1 MTSPQPRAAE
11 PPVTGAP
18 AAVTDRDSARGFT
31 DTHIRPVADAY
42 DRAGR
47 VPADLLKTASE
58 AGLWA
63 PFLPV
68 ESGGAGV
75 SFTALAQIH
84 EEVGRGCSS
93 MRSLLTVH
101 SMVSFAVHRWGTAE
115 QRARWLPELATGSA
129 PGSLCVS
136 EPGSGSDATGL
147 TTTAERDGTGW
158 VLRGTKTWIT
168 GGQHARL
175 FLVFARAPGGVAAFL
190 VPSEADG
197 VEVVPIEDMLGTRAS
212 LMATVRLHDVALGA
226 EALLG
231 PEAFAS
237 GMLLTGVLDI
247 GRLSV
252 AAGSVGILQACL
264 DACASYTTERRVG
277 SAPLR
282 DLPLIRAKVSDMVTD
297 TAAARLLYEEAG
309 RLKDANDSG
318 TIMATMI
325 AKYFASTRAA
335 RHANE
340 AVQIHGANGCAPGSS
355 VARYYRDAKV
365 MEIIEGSSEI
375 QQLTIADAAYRIAA

>member
-1 MTSPQPRAAE
+1 MGAA
-11 PPVTGAP
+11 G
-18 AAVTDRDSARGFT
+18 DQ
-31 DTHIRPVADAY
+31 
-42 DRAGR
+42 
-47 VPADLLKTASE
+47 DLD
-58 AGLWA
+58 
-63 PFLPV
+63 
-68 ESGGAGV
+68 
-75 SFTALAQIH
+75 
-84 EEVGRGCSS
+84 
-93 MRSLLTVH
+93 
-101 SMVSFAVHRWGTAE
+101 HRR
-115 QRARWLPELATGSA
+115 QL
-129 PGSLCVS
+129 
-136 EPGSGSDATGL
+136 
-147 TTTAERDGTGW
+147 
-158 VLRGTKTWIT
+158 
-168 GGQHARL
+168 ARL
-175 FLVFARAPGGVAAFL
+175 FLVFARAPGGVVAFL
-190 VPSEADG
+190 VPAEANG
-197 VEVVPIEDMLGTRAS
+197 VEVEPIEGMLGTRAGM
-212 LMATVRLHDVALGA
+212 LATVHLREVALGS

-252 AAGSVGILQACL
+252 AAGSVGILQACI

-277 SAPLR
+277 GVPLR
-282 DLPLIRAKVSDMVTD
+282 ELPLIRARISDMVTD

-340 AVQIHGANGCAPGSS
+340 AVQIHGANGCAPESS